1 VRLGGGQEPG
11 LEGPLR
17 VVAFV
22 VTAVFAV
29 FALRLVQLQVIEG
42 EALSLRSQRN
52 FIRTVRVEP
61 PRGDVLDRNGEVL
74 ATSRPAFGLQVIP
87 AELRRPALTFDLL
100 GHLLGRDADDLRRR
114 VGEPRGR
121 ARYQPVRLA
130 ADLDYPALARVETHR
145 YALAGV
151 VTDVRA
157 RRHYVGGHLAA
168 HVLGTLGEVSG
179 AQLQRRAYAD
189 YRPGDQVGQSGVERL
204 LEDTLHGRPGG
215 RNVVVD
221 VSGREME
228 VIDEVKPVR
237 GGTAVL
243 ALDAGLQ
250 RAAVEALEGTPAGA
264 AVALDPRT
272 GDVLALASHP
282 SFDPNDFAGRVDPA
296 TWRALREDPWNL
308 LQNRAVAGQYPPGS
322 TYKALVAAAVLEEG
336 TVGPEERVFCPGHF
350 RLGRRVYRC
359 WKRVGH
365 GPVDLHEALVHSCD
379 VYFYQAGLGLG
390 VDRLARFARGFG
402 LGRTTGS
409 PFADERAGLIP
420 TRAWKERRFGEPWV
434 RGETVSAS
442 IGQGFNLVTPLQLAV
457 AFAAIANGGRVLEPR
472 LVLQRHDPAGALV
485 EQPSVRER
493 GRVPVDPAHLVRV
506 REALEA
512 VVMSPR
518 GTGGRARVPGVRV
531 AGKTGTSQVVGLE
544 HTEELE
550 DDEVPVRHRDHAWF
564 AAFAPADDPRIVV
577 VVLAEHSG
585 GGGAE
590 AAPRARRIL
599 EAFFDEHPE
608 LRDEQVARAD

>member
-1 VRLGGGQEPG
+1 MSFGGGPDPG
-11 LEGPLR
+11 IEGPLR
-17 VVAFV
+17 LVGVAV
-22 VTAVFAV
+22 AAVFCV
-29 FALRLVQLQVIEG
+29 FVLRLVQLQVIEG
-42 EALSLRSQRN
+42 QALALRSERN

-61 PRGDVLDRNGEVL
+61 PRGDILDRDGEVL

-87 AELRRPALTFDLL
+87 SELRRPELTFAV
-100 GHLLGRDADDLRRR
+100 LGRLLEADPEELRRR
-114 VGEPRGR
+114 VGQPRGR

-130 ADLDYPALARVETHR
+130 SDLEYPELARVETHR

-157 RRHYVGGHLAA
+157 RRHYVGGRLAA
-168 HVLGTLGEVSG
+168 HVLGTLGEVT
-179 AQLQRRAYAD
+179 AEQLRARGFDD

-204 LEDTLHGRPGG
+204 LESTLHGRPGG

-221 VSGREME
+221 ASGREME
-228 VIDEVKPVR
+228 VIDEVEPVR

-243 ALDAGLQ
+243 TLDADVQ
-250 RAAVEALEGTPAGA
+250 RAAVEALQGVPAGA
-264 AVALDPRT
+264 VVALDPRT
-272 GDVLALASHP
+272 GDILALASHP
-282 SFDPNDFAGRVDPA
+282 SFDPNAFADGVDAA
-296 TWRALREDPWNL
+296 TWRALRDDPWKPI
-308 LQNRAVAGQYPPGS
+308 QNRAVAGQYPPGS
-322 TYKALVAAAVLEEG
+322 TYKAVVAAAALQEG
-336 TVGPEERVFCPGHF
+336 IVAPGEGLFCPGHF

-359 WKRVGH
+359 WKRGGH

-379 VYFYQAGLGLG
+379 VYFYNVGLGLG

-402 LGRTTGS
+402 LGSTTGS
-409 PFADERAGLIP
+409 PFADERAGLVP

-434 RGETVSAS
+434 RGETVSLS

-457 AFAAIANGGRVLEPR
+457 SFSAIANGGRLLEPR
-472 LVLQRHDPAGALV
+472 LVLRRYDRAGVLV
-485 EQPSVRER
+485 EEPPVRER
-493 GRVPVDPAHLVRV
+493 GRVPVDPGPLARV

-512 VVMSPR
+512 VVMEPG
-518 GTGGRARVPGVRV
+518 GTGGRARVPGVSV

-544 HTEELE
+544 HTAELE
-550 DDEVPVRHRDHAWF
+550 DDEIPVRHRDHAWF

-590 AAPRARRIL
+590 AAPRARRVL
-599 EAFFDEHPE
+599 EAFLEGHSEPKQ
-608 LRDEQVARAD
+608 EQVVRAD

>member
-1 VRLGGGQEPG
+1 MRLGGGQEPG

-17 VVAFV
+17 LVAFV

-61 PRGDVLDRNGEVL
+61 PRGDILDRNGEVL

-87 AELRRPALTFDLL
+87 SELRRPELTFDLL
-100 GHLLGRDADDLRRR
+100 GRLLGRDADALRHR

-157 RRHYVGGHLAA
+157 RRHYVGGNLAA

-179 AQLQRRAYAD
+179 AQLQSRAYAD

-204 LEDTLHGRPGG
+204 LENTLHGRPGG

-243 ALDAGLQ
+243 ALDSRLQ

-282 SFDPNDFAGRVDPA
+282 SFDPNEFAGRVDAA
-296 TWRALREDPWNL
+296 TWRGLRENPWNP

-322 TYKALVAAAVLEEG
+322 TYKAVVAAAALQEG
-336 TVGPEERVFCPGHF
+336 TVGAEERVFCPGHF

-359 WKRVGH
+359 WRRAGH

-390 VDRLARFARGFG
+390 VDHLARYARGFG

-434 RGETVSAS
+434 RGETVSVA

-485 EQPSVRER
+485 EQPPVRER
-493 GRVPVDPAHLVRV
+493 GRVPVDPAHLARV

-512 VVMSPR
+512 VVASPR

-564 AAFAPADDPRIVV
+564 AAFAPAPDPRIVV

-599 EAFFDEHPE
+599 EAFFGAHPE
-608 LRDEQVARAD
+608 LRDEQAARAD